1 GRQQAAGLDRWR
13 ERTDLAVGRERVV
26 LPRAGR
32 AADGGAG
39 QGRGK
44 FRCGHAGAAIRV
56 PRRELSDRSILFRDQ
71 RWAKVS
77 TEYDRRDR
85 AECAANYGGEL
96 DDGVEE
102 MSEMQRRASE
112 REAEAKNRK
121 PCQKKMVEAKNR
133 IADLIK
139 QRLALVQADQD
150 AIR

>member
-1 GRQQAAGLDRWR
+1 
-13 ERTDLAVGRERVV
+13 
-26 LPRAGR
+26 
-32 AADGGAG
+32 
-39 QGRGK
+39 
-44 FRCGHAGAAIRV
+44 
-56 PRRELSDRSILFRDQ
+56 FRDQ

-121 PCQKKMVEAKNR
+121 PCQKKMYDYDVIDTIRSDFTAIFTFPFFHLIDAANTWLLILAVAAALGVGHASMYGPQASFFSELFDTRVRYTGASIGYQASTALAGGLAPI
-133 IADLIK
+133 IATTL
-139 QRLALVQADQD
+139 
-150 AIR
+150 